1 MKRFRLAPAAAQD
14 LNDIWDYVA
23 EDSLDGADRLLETIY
38 DQILSLATTPGMGH
52 PRRDLAENRPL
63 LFWPVGNYLIL
74 YRMREEFI
82 EIVAIVHGKRDIPA
96 FIRRRDM

>member
-23 EDSLDGADRLLETIY
+23 ADSIDGADHLLEKLY
-38 DQILSLATTPGMGH
+38 EQILVLAQTPGMGH
-52 PRRDLAENRPL
+52 QREDLAEDRPL
-63 LFWPVGNYLIL
+63 LFWPVGSYLIL
-74 YRMREEFI
+74 YRAREGFI

-96 FIRRRDM
+96 FIRRRDI